1 MTWYKKFNVAYDI
14 LNEQWGRGFIKNRI
28 INAYMNNGEVIDD
41 KELRENDGQLQ
52 IYEIKGNN
60 RIEYIIN
67 VSRKIT
73 DISDICVM
81 HNKSSTE
88 GLSEIARIK
97 MDFQKRTGFKLIS
110 IV

>member
-28 INAYMNNGEVIDD
+28 VIDD